1 MDRKKLVLLLAALV
15 IAAGTA
21 FIARS
26 MFVGSSAPQASAAA
40 APAEPTG
47 PRVLV
52 ANRSLPVGTI
62 ITQDAIAYQAW
73 PTELVQD
80 AYFID
85 GEADVAQ
92 LLGTVVRYPITA
104 GEPVT
109 QGGLVAPGDRG
120 FLAAALGPGMRAV
133 TVPVNANTAV
143 AGFVFPGDRID
154 LMMPHDAGGL
164 KATETILRNLRVL
177 ATDQSTSQATVDGQT
192 AVRTFSTVTLEVT
205 PKIAEKIAVA
215 QTVGTLS
222 LSLRSIADNASD
234 LERALASGE
243 IAIPDNATPEEE
255 ERLLARA
262 RAMPSDTV
270 SSYVT
275 GADVSR
281 FATRT
286 RQSQQPPQQSQ
297 PQQSGDNA
305 PPVRLPPGVSLQ
317 PDGSVKIEAAQ
328 SGPTVRV
335 MRGQDSTSVAAG
347 KTGGVRTD
355 TARTTQI
362 GRD

>member
-1 MDRKKLVLLLAALV
+1 
-15 IAAGTA
+15 
-21 FIARS
+21 
-26 MFVGSSAPQASAAA
+26 
-40 APAEPTG
+40 
-47 PRVLV
+47 
-52 ANRSLPVGTI
+52 
-62 ITQDAIAYQAW
+62 
-73 PTELVQD
+73 
-80 AYFID
+80 
-85 GEADVAQ
+85 
-92 LLGTVVRYPITA
+92 
-104 GEPVT
+104 
-109 QGGLVAPGDRG
+109 
-120 FLAAALGPGMRAV
+120 
-133 TVPVNANTAV
+133 
-143 AGFVFPGDRID
+143 
-154 LMMPHDAGGL
+154 MMTHDAGGL

-286 RQSQQPPQQSQ
+286 RQSQQDQ
-297 PQQSGDNA
+297 PQQSGDSA
-305 PPVRLPPGVSLQ
+305 PPARLPPAVSLQ

-347 KTGGVRTD
+347 RTGGVRTD

>member
-40 APAEPTG
+40 PAEPTG

-62 ITQDAIAYQAW
+62 ITQDAIGFQAW
-73 PTELVQD
+73 PTELVRD
-80 AYFID
+80 AYYID
-85 GEADVAQ
+85 GEADVTQ

-154 LMMPHDAGGL
+154 LMMTHDAGGL

-286 RQSQQPPQQSQ
+286 RQSQQDQ
-297 PQQSGDNA
+297 PQQSGDSA
-305 PPVRLPPGVSLQ
+305 PPARLPPAVSLQ
-317 PDGSVKIEAAQ
+317 LDGSVKIEAAQ

-347 KTGGVRTD
+347 RTGGVRTD